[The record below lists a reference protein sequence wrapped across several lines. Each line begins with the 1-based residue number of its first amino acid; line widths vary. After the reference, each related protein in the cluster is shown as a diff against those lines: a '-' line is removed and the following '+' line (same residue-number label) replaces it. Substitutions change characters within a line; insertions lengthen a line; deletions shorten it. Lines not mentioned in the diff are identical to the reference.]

1 MATLRSLSSIKILY
15 DNNMSISK
23 IKPNKSLSSRL
34 MIRVL
39 IVSAII
45 FALTFTI
52 LVRTAAN
59 QMREE
64 ATENAHSELS
74 NTIHQIDAILRSVEI
89 AVENTAWIVP
99 YRLGTPDFMYNIT
112 ERLLQNNE
120 FIYGSAVAFEP
131 NYYRSKGLHFSP
143 YSYRGENG
151 EIRSKQLGSDT
162 YDYHYMDWY
171 QIPKLLNKPYWSEPY
186 YDDEGGDKM
195 MTTYS
200 KPLYDSNGKLYAIIT
215 ADLSLE
221 WLTDLVGNIQAFDS
235 SYNLMVSR
243 NASFIVHPDHDL
255 ILNETIFSSTYGD
268 DDESLKRL
276 QDDMLHCRAGEVLR
290 DKGGEKFFVFYS
302 PVESTQWMV
311 AIVCPRG
318 ELYKD
323 VKTLSIVLIILA
335 LFALLLMIILI
346 YSGIRKV
353 VAPVEEFSNVAKK
366 IANGD
371 FDVELP
377 QIKSQDELK
386 ELHDS
391 FEYMQSSLIKYIEEL
406 KSTTANRERIESE
419 LRIARAIQ
427 MGMIPK
433 SFPAFPERSD
443 LRLSARLLPAKEV
456 GGDLYDFFI
465 KENRLYFIIGDVSG
479 KGIPASL
486 VMAVTCRLF
495 RSIASY
501 LDKPEEI
508 ISSLN
513 DSLADGNESS
523 MFCTAFLGILD
534 LTSGELNYCNAG
546 HNAPLIIDCKGD
558 VVPMA
563 VEPNLALGLFS
574 GFPYK
579 GEQIKIE
586 KGMKLYLFTDGV
598 TEAEN
603 NDKVLFGDEK
613 LVEMLKESALLEP
626 SAIIDKTFAA
636 IKRHADG
643 AEQSD
648 DITVMCIKYS
658 NDMEKSIILAN
669 DIAEIGRLNEFVEEI
684 GSEFSLSTE
693 VIFNLNLVLEEA
705 VVNII
710 NYAYPKEEHEKIYLS
725 ARLCDNSIVLVL
737 TDTGKEFDPTMAPEA
752 DITLSAEDRPIGGLG
767 IFLIRQI
774 MNEVK
779 YERIDGKNVLTL
791 EKKL

>member
-1 MATLRSLSSIKILY
+1 MENNKIKLK
-15 DNNMSISK
+15 NSISG
-23 IKPNKSLSSRL
+23 RL
-34 MIRVL
+34 MVRVL

-45 FALTFTI
+45 FTLTFAI
-52 LVRTAAN
+52 FVRMAAN
-59 QMREE
+59 KMRAE
-64 ATENAHSELS
+64 ATERAHSELS

-89 AVENTAWIVP
+89 AVENTAWIIP
-99 YRLGTPDFMYNIT
+99 HRLSSPEFMYNIT
-112 ERLLQNNE
+112 ERLLQNND

-131 NYYRSKGLHFSP
+131 NYYRSKGVHFSP
-143 YSYRGENG
+143 YSYRNESG
-151 EIRSKQLGSDT
+151 EIQSKQLGSET

-186 YDDEGGDKM
+186 YDDNGGEMM

-200 KPLYDSNGKLYAIIT
+200 RPLYDNEGKLYAIIT

-221 WLTDLVGNIQAFDS
+221 WLTDLVGNIQAFDN

-243 NASFIVHPDHDL
+243 NASFIVHPDYDL

-268 DDESLKRL
+268 KDTSLKKM
-276 QDDMLHCRAGEVLR
+276 QEDMLNCKAGEVLR

-302 PVESTQWMV
+302 PVESTQWNV
-311 AIVCPRG
+311 AIVCARS

-323 VKTLSIVLIILA
+323 VKMLTALLIVLGALA
-335 LFALLLMIILI
+335 LALMIALI
-346 YSGIRKV
+346 HSGIREEI
-353 VAPVEEFSNVAKK
+353 APIEEFSDVAKK
-366 IANGD
+366 IATGD
-371 FDVELP
+371 FNVDLP
-377 QIKSQDELK
+377 QIKSQDELR

-391 FEYMQSSLIKYIEEL
+391 FKHLQNSLVKYIEEL

-419 LRIARAIQ
+419 LRIAHAIQ

-433 SFPAFPERSD
+433 SFPAFPERTD
-443 LRLSARLLPAKEV
+443 LRLSAKLIPAKEV

-465 KENRLYFIIGDVSG
+465 RDEKLYFIIGDVSG

-501 LDKPEEI
+501 LDQPAEI
-508 ISSLN
+508 IASLN

-534 LTSGELNYCNAG
+534 LKSGELDYCNAG
-546 HNAPLIIDCKGD
+546 HNAPLIIDHKGN
-558 VVPMA
+558 VVSMN
-563 VEPNLALGLFS
+563 VEPNLALGLFE
-574 GFPYK
+574 GFPYTGQQLQLDK
-579 GEQIKIE
+579 GT
-586 KGMKLYLFTDGV
+586 MLYLFTDGV
-598 TEAEN
+598 SEAEN
-603 NDKVLFGDEK
+603 HDKKLFGDEQ
-613 LVEMLKESALLEP
+613 VVAMLKENASLEP
-626 SAIIDKTFAA
+626 GAIIDKTFA
-636 IKRHADG
+636 KVKLHAAG

-648 DITVMCIKYS
+648 DITVMCVKYC

-669 DIAEIGRLNEFVEEI
+669 DIAEIGKLNEFVEAL
-684 GSEFSLSTE
+684 GGEFSLSPE
-693 VIFNLNLVLEEA
+693 VVFNLNLVLEEA

-725 ARLCDNSIVLVL
+725 ARLLENSIVLVL
-737 TDTGKEFDPTMAPEA
+737 TDTGKEFDPTMVPDT
-752 DITLSAEDRPIGGLG
+752 DITLSAEERPIGGLG

-779 YERIDGKNVLTL
+779 YERIDGKNILTL